1 MVYGMLQRFSLKA
14 IGGQAVALMN
24 DSTTMVKQPD
34 IVKTSTVSNSFK
46 NTVII
51 TVLGFLLGRS
61 VILFELVP
69 FVIPFLAVILKW
81 RSSYTLAA
89 GLALIAGS
97 ATVSIGFA
105 GYTVVAIL
113 FYFLF
118 HGISNAFL
126 DQQQKA
132 IPIIVFFSVATARFA
147 GLFITEGYM
156 AYHLLTAAIEGGLA
170 MIVTMIFFQSV
181 PLVLEKRKKVALKS
195 EEIIC
200 LVILLASLMIG
211 TVGWLVFQLSIEQ
224 IVARYIVLIFAF
236 VGGAAIGSTVG
247 VVTGLILSLANVA
260 NLFYMS
266 LLAFSG
272 LLGGLLK
279 EGKKISVALGLV
291 IATLLMGMYG
301 DNQVPL
307 QYSLYESLVAI
318 ALFMITPKKWTAELS
333 KFIPGTVEH
342 SQEQQ
347 QYLRKIRDVT
357 ANKVEQFSNLF
368 LSLSKSFTLLEGSGE
383 KSDREREVDL
393 FLSRV
398 TEQTCQTCMKKN
410 HCWTKKFDETYTLM
424 EQLMNEC
431 EEDGDVKNR
440 QLLATW
446 RSHCVID
453 DRVINVMKSELN
465 QHHASMHLKQQLIES
480 RRLVADQLKGVS
492 KVMEDFAKDI
502 QREKKAH
509 EKQESEIMEAI
520 QKAGIDVDVVD
531 VYSLEAGNVD
541 IDITLPSNDYNEGE
555 KIVAPL
561 LSDIL
566 DETVIVKHVEAA
578 SLTGRD
584 SRITLGSTKTFVVK
598 EGVAHAAKGGR
609 LVSGDSYSTMELGA
623 GKYAIAI
630 SDGMGN
636 GARAHIESQET
647 IGLLKNILRSGIEEK
662 VAIKSINSILSLRS
676 EDEVFSTL
684 DLAMIDLQDG
694 LVKFL
699 KVGSIPSYV
708 KRGEH
713 VKAVEAGNLP
723 IGIIQDMDVDV
734 VTEELKAGDLLIM
747 MSDGIYEAPTVAENK
762 DMWLKR
768 IIKEIETE
776 DPQEIADILMER
788 VIRESGNEIHDDMTV
803 IVAKLDHHM
812 PKWATIS
819 FPYEKKA

>member
-1 MVYGMLQRFSLKA
+1 MLHRLSLKA
-14 IGGQAVALMN
+14 IGGQAAEWMN
-24 DSTTMVKQPD
+24 EPASMVKETA
-34 IVKTSTVSNSFK
+34 VTRSTVTTQSFK
-46 NTVII
+46 TTLII
-51 TVLGFLLGRS
+51 LILGFLLGRS

-69 FVIPFLAVILKW
+69 FVIPFLAVICKW
-81 RSSYTLAA
+81 RRSYTLAA

-97 ATVSIGFA
+97 ATVSFVFA
-105 GYTVVAIL
+105 GFTVVAIL
-113 FYFLF
+113 FYLLF
-118 HGISNAFL
+118 QGISNTFFE
-126 DQQQKA
+126 QQRF
-132 IPIIVFFSVATARFA
+132 IPIVVLASVTVARFL
-147 GLFITEGYM
+147 GLLVTEGYSI
-156 AYHLLTAAIEGGLA
+156 YHLLTAAIEGGLA

-181 PLVLEKRKKVALKS
+181 PLILEKKKKLTLKS

-200 LVILLASLMIG
+200 LVILLASLMTG
-211 TVGWLVFQLSIEQ
+211 TVGWLIFQLSVEQ
-224 IVARYIVLIFAF
+224 IVARYVVLIFAF

-279 EGKKISVALGLV
+279 EGKKISVALGLI
-291 IATLLMGMYG
+291 IATLLMGMYA
-301 DNQVPL
+301 DNQVPM

-318 ALFMITPKKWTAELS
+318 ALFMITPKKWTSELS
-333 KFIPGTVEH
+333 KFIPGTMEH

-357 ANKVEQFSNLF
+357 AGKVEQFSNLF
-368 LSLSKSFTLLEGSGE
+368 LSLSKSFSLLETGGE
-383 KSDREREVDL
+383 KSNREREVDL

-398 TEQTCQTCMKKN
+398 TEQTCQTCMKKH
-410 HCWTKKFDETYTLM
+410 HCWTKKFDETYGLM
-424 EQLMNEC
+424 EQLMDEY
-431 EEDGDVKNR
+431 EEEGEIKNR
-440 QLLATW
+440 QLIANW
-446 RSHCVID
+446 RQHCVID
-453 DRVINVMKSELN
+453 ERVISIMKKELN
-465 QHHASMHLKQQLIES
+465 QHYASMQLKQQLIES

-509 EKQESEIMEAI
+509 EKQESEIMDAI
-520 QKAGIDVDVVD
+520 QNAGIDVDNVD
-531 VYSLEAGNVD
+531 VYSLETGSVD
-541 IDITLPSNDYNEGE
+541 IEITLPSNDYNEGE

-566 DETVIVKHVEAA
+566 NETVIVKHVEPS
-578 SLTGRD
+578 SLTGSE
-584 SRITLGSTKTFVVK
+584 SRITLGSTKAFVVR

-636 GARAHIESQET
+636 GTRAHIESQET
-647 IGLLKNILRSGIEEK
+647 IGLLKNILRSGIEET

-708 KRGEH
+708 KRGDK

-723 IGIIQDMDVDV
+723 IGIIQEMDVDV
-734 VTEELKAGDLLIM
+734 VTEALKAGDLLIM

-762 DMWLKR
+762 DVWLKR
-768 IIKEIETE
+768 VIKEIETE

-803 IVAKLDHHM
+803 IVAKLDHHL

-819 FPYEKKA
+819 IPYEKRA